1 MTHSLHREGSAES
14 LKDDFCLLAYCT
26 KGINDKGAYQ
36 KLLQIIDI
44 LQNNG
49 LANLGVPAARKS
61 TRAGLT
67 LTEIREMLEKK
78 GIPRFWSCV
87 PGEENI
93 QAVLGALKK
102 GDFGLSITV
111 SGLIDTIMEISKKLD
126 IQPHT
131 ISLSGGIHGKTK
143 QLPVP
148 EILEVTTMCG
158 HAMVPA
164 NLVEKVIWD
173 IKRGKQTYRE
183 GALELSRPCHCGIFN
198 PVRAE
203 RLLRRLV
210 PLMTLDG

>member
-1 MTHSLHREGSAES
+1 MTHSLHREGSVES
-14 LKDDFCLLAYCT
+14 LKDDFCLLAYST
-26 KGINDKGAYQ
+26 KGINEKGAYQ

-44 LQNNG
+44 LEHNG

-61 TRAGLT
+61 TQAGLT
-67 LTEIREMLEKK
+67 LVEIREMLEKQR
-78 GIPRFWSCV
+78 IPRFWSSI

-93 QAVLGALKK
+93 HNVLKALKE

-111 SGLIDTIMEISKKLD
+111 SGLIDTIMEISRKLD

-131 ISLSGGIHGKTK
+131 ISLSGNIHGKTK
-143 QLPVP
+143 RLPSP
-148 EILEVTTMCG
+148 EILEITTMCG
-158 HAMVPA
+158 HAMVSSGF
-164 NLVEKVIWD
+164 VEKIVKD
-173 IKRGKQTYRE
+173 IKRRKKTYRE

-198 PVRAE
+198 PVRGE

>member
-1 MTHSLHREGSAES
+1 MTHSLHREGSVES

-26 KGINDKGAYQ
+26 KGINEQGACQ

-44 LQNNG
+44 LQHNG
-49 LANLGVPAARKS
+49 LANLGIPAAGKS
-61 TRAGLT
+61 TEAGLT
-67 LTEIREMLEKK
+67 LIEIREKLEKQ
-78 GIPRFWSCV
+78 GIPRFWSSI
-87 PGEENI
+87 PGEKNI
-93 QAVLGALKK
+93 HAVLKALKE

-111 SGLIDTIMEISKKLD
+111 SGLIDTVMEISRKLD
-126 IQPHT
+126 IRPHT

-143 QLPVP
+143 RLPVP

-158 HAMVPA
+158 HAMVSA
-164 NLVEKVIWD
+164 GFVEKVVME
-173 IKRGKQTYRE
+173 IKRRKKTYRE